1 MSAETTYHE
10 RLAARRDALTE
21 ASARADR
28 LGNIRLVLALVTVVL
43 ILLPLFIRHG
53 GPWWGLVPV
62 ALAFVALGVLQDKAF
77 SRRRQAAAA
86 VRFYEEGLMRLEE
99 KWRALPDDGADLAA
113 AYDAETHY
121 AGDLDLYGPASLF
134 QLVSRVSTAE
144 GRRTLGRYLGEM
156 AGREEAL
163 SRQAAVTELAADLD
177 VRERYVSAAAG
188 EELGRIE
195 DSDLLE
201 WAEKGKSLPNA
212 KLLAVLGIAQPIA
225 LLATY
230 AFYYFTANG
239 WPLAIA
245 IITQA
250 ATLVLTRKAVESR
263 AHVISGP
270 ERFLSRF
277 ARLIEAIE
285 SGDYTSPRMVEL
297 KARLSADGV
306 AASQQI
312 VALETIVNRL
322 DARLNV
328 FFALTFGPA
337 LLWDLNLV
345 LRADRWREAAGPR
358 LRGWF
363 EAIGEAEALAS
374 FGALLYER
382 PDYAMPELVD
392 DDATF
397 TAEGLAHPLLDRR
410 AVVANDLELG
420 GSGSVLL
427 LSGSNM
433 SGKST
438 LLRSVGINL
447 VLARAGA
454 PVAARSLRVS
464 MLSLA
469 TSVRIVDSLAAGTSH
484 FYAELKRL
492 KFVVDRAAADGS
504 RCLYLLDE
512 MLHGTNSRER
522 FIGATS
528 VIRWLSTSGALGIV
542 TTHDL
547 SLAKVAEDLPPGRAT
562 NAHFSDD
569 VNAARIEFD
578 YRLREGPVVS
588 TNALRLMK
596 AVGIDVELTEGVGA

>member
-10 RLAARRDALTE
+10 RLTARREALAE
-21 ASARADR
+21 ATARADR
-28 LGNIRLVLALVTVVL
+28 LGNVRLVLALVTVVL
-43 ILLPLFIRHG
+43 LLLPLFIRHG
-53 GPWWGLVPV
+53 GPWWGLVPI
-62 ALAFVALGVLQDKAF
+62 AGAFVLLGVLQDKAF

-99 KWRALPDDGADLAA
+99 KWRELADDGADLAA
-113 AYDAETHY
+113 PYDAETHY

-134 QLVSRVSTAE
+134 QLISRVSTAE

-156 AGREEAL
+156 ADREEAL

-177 VRERYVSAAAG
+177 LRERYVAAAAG

-201 WAEKGKSLPNA
+201 WAEKGAPLANA
-212 KLLAVLGIAQPIA
+212 KVLRVLGIVQPIA
-225 LLATY
+225 LFATY
-230 AFYYFTANG
+230 LFYYFTANG
-239 WPLAIA
+239 WPLAVA

-250 ATLVLTRKAVESR
+250 ATLVLTRKAVEQR

-285 SGDYTSPRMVEL
+285 SGQYQSPRMSEL
-297 KARLSADGV
+297 KSRLSADGV

-312 VALETIVNRL
+312 VALEKIVNRL

-337 LLWDLNLV
+337 LLWDLNFV
-345 LRADRWREAAGPR
+345 LRADQWRASAGPR

-374 FGALLYER
+374 FAALLYER
-382 PDYAMPELVD
+382 PDYTMPELVEV
-392 DDATF
+392 ASTF
-397 TAEGLAHPLLDRR
+397 EAEQIAHPLLDRR
-410 AVVANDLELG
+410 AVVANDLTLKG
-420 GSGSVLL
+420 AGSVLL

-454 PVAARSLRVS
+454 PVAAKSLRVS
-464 MLSLA
+464 MFSLA
-469 TSVRIVDSLAAGTSH
+469 TSVRIVDSLASGTSH

-492 KFVVDRAAADGS
+492 KYVVDEAAAHRED
-504 RCLYLLDE
+504 CLYLLDE

-528 VIRWLSTSGALGIV
+528 VIRWLSKSGATGIV

-547 SLAKVAEDLPPGRAT
+547 SLAKVAEDLPPGLAT

-569 VNAARIEFD
+569 VNQRQIQFD
-578 YRLREGPVVS
+578 YRLRTGPVVS

-596 AVGIDVELTEGVGA
+596 AVGIDVELTEDAAT